1 MTDSSSWQPPT
12 PYGPPTTPPIEQFAA
27 PAGTPGWTPPPR
39 PGLIPLRPLTLGALL
54 SAAFQVL
61 RRNPR
66 PTFGFALLVNGSI
79 TILTL
84 VVVGAVTFFAV
95 NRTLNAAQADAAT
108 LGAGSVALIILS
120 GLIPVALSIV
130 ASAIVQGVISLEV
143 ARGTVGEKLRLPGLW
158 RAARGRIG
166 ALIGWTLLVTG
177 AVIVALVVI
186 SVVIALIIAFGGV
199 AGIVIGVL
207 LGVLFSAGALVAAFW
222 LSKRLSLVPSVLML
236 ERLPLRSALARS
248 WSLTTGYFWKTLGIQ
263 LLVVVILQTVTGIIG
278 APLQLILGFG
288 SALINPTGDQT
299 ALIVGIVL
307 IYVITIAV
315 TIVFGAI
322 AQVVQA
328 STAAL
333 IYIDLRMRKEGLDLQ
348 LTQFVEARQA
358 GDATI
363 TDPYLVGGPAT
374 AGAVGDEHGDG
385 AAWS

>member
-1 MTDSSSWQPPT
+1 M
-12 PYGPPTTPPIEQFAA
+12 
-27 PAGTPGWTPPPR
+27 
-39 PGLIPLRPLTLGALL
+39 L

-66 PTFGFALLVNGSI
+66 PTFGFALLINGSI

-95 NRTLNAAQADAAT
+95 SRTLNATEADAAT
-108 LGAGSVALIILS
+108 LGAGSIALIILS
-120 GLIPVALSIV
+120 GLIPAALSIV
-130 ASAIVQGVISLEV
+130 ASAIVQGIISLEV

-177 AVIVALVVI
+177 AVIVALVVV
-186 SVVIALIIAFGGV
+186 SVVVALIIAFGGI

-207 LGVLFSAGALVAAFW
+207 LGVLFGAGALVAAFW
-222 LSKRLSLVPSVLML
+222 LSTRLSLVPSVLML

-263 LLVVVILQTVTGIIG
+263 LLVVVILQAVTGIIS

-288 SALINPTGDQT
+288 AALINPTGDQT
-299 ALIVGIVL
+299 AAIVGFVV
-307 IYVITIAV
+307 IYVLTIAV
-315 TIVFGAI
+315 SIVFGAI

-328 STAAL
+328 ATAAL

-358 GDATI
+358 GDASI
-363 TDPYLVGGPAT
+363 TDPYLVRAPGSASPA
-374 AGAVGDEHGDG
+374 GDSLGDG